1 MMPLVLVQFFWIMFA
16 IAALVGVIVGV
27 MAFRRMK

>member
-1 MMPLVLVQFFWIMFA
+1 MPVVLVQWYWIMFA
-16 IAALVGVIVGV
+16 LATLIGIIVGV